1 MFEEHNKP
9 FDPEKGLLIL
19 DVMSDGGHD
28 EWDYSIDDPKKLRG
42 MAEQILDK
50 IRIGHTLYGGAKEDK
65 ELTKIADLRTIQ
77 KAPNKTA
84 FVEEQLQKFEKFLL
98 SKELEKKL
106 LAAPVTGG

>member
-1 MFEEHNKP
+1 MFDNHTKT

-28 EWDYSIDDPKKLRG
+28 EWDYSVDDPKKLRS

-50 IRIGHTLYGGAKEDK
+50 IRIGHSLYGGGKDDK
-65 ELTKIADLRTIQ
+65 ELTKIADLRSIQ

-84 FVEEQLQKFEKFLL
+84 FIEEKLQEFEKFLM
-98 SKELEKKL
+98 SKDLEKKL
-106 LAAPVTGG
+106 LAAPNTGG